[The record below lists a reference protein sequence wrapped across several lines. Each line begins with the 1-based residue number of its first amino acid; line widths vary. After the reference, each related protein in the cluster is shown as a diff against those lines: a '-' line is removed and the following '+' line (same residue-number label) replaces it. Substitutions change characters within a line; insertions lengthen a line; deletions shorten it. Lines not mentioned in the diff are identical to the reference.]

1 MENIATNIER
11 LYEKAE
17 NYTKTSIEL
26 VKLLAIDKTSEII
39 SSLAVVI
46 SIAFIIAMFSLF
58 LNIGIAIWI
67 GNNLNDMSAGF
78 LIVSGFYLIAGIVV
92 YIFRRNWIKGP
103 IDNLIVGKLLE
114 TKERDE
120 TLTNLN

>member
-26 VKLLAIDKTSEII
+26 VKLIAIDKTSEII
-39 SSLAVVI
+39 SSLAVII

-67 GNNLNDMSAGF
+67 GNYLNDMSSGF
-78 LIVSGFYLIAGIVV
+78 LIVSGFYLFAGVVV
-92 YIFRRNWIKGP
+92 YLFRRNWIKRP
-103 IDNLIVGKLLE
+103 IDDLIVGKLLE
-114 TKERDE
+114 NKERKE
-120 TLTNLN
+120 KLTNIN